1 MPSPAATGEPM
12 CPPLA
17 LSVLLSGCAMST
29 DPAVVDAAPGTAT
42 AGVLVVDLVDGTALE
57 EARSATGL
65 ALVWAHPLSEDE
77 ALALVEVPDLAA
89 AAASLGG
96 NVLVEVAEPSLPV
109 SALGYPDDPLWRE
122 QWNMRVIGVQSGW
135 RAGAGAG
142 ATVAVIDTGVSPVP
156 DLASTNL
163 LPGISTVPGEPSAED
178 LNGHGT
184 HVAGTIA
191 QSTDNG
197 IGVVGVAPGATLLPV
212 KALSAQG
219 GGRSEW
225 IATAID
231 EAVDQG
237 ADIINMSLGGG
248 YSGVIAN
255 AVAKAQSAG
264 VLVVAAAGNTGHEG
278 VSYPAALPGVIGVSA
293 VGPDDVLAHYSS
305 WGDGVVLSA
314 PGGDTRVAGGGIL
327 QDTVQ
332 GLEGHAFLEF
342 QGTSMAA
349 PHVAGAAAVLWQPA
363 GGDPTAVADALVA
376 GARDL
381 GTSGFDPR
389 YGHGRVDLASSLR
402 ALGTGHNGRLFL
414 AGGLVA
420 LLLAGL
426 GGSSSRGR
434 TAVMTLTGAAS
445 AGGLFFLPLLPLAPS
460 RWTLLLSRPLL
471 QWPATLLPE
480 ALASNPV
487 VLSAVLPVTLTFVL
501 GPTRTL
507 GPLVAGLCA
516 GVGTHMAWAAVA
528 GGLEV
533 WPLHGWPSHAWLG
546 VNGLAA
552 LICAVAIVGVGRI
565 RDREEESP

>member
-1 MPSPAATGEPM
+1 MRTLL
-12 CPPLA
+12 PLTA
-17 LSVLLSGCAMST
+17 LLSGCAMSVSSSAP
-29 DPAVVDAAPGTAT
+29 DPAPGAAVAGT
-42 AGVLVVDLVDGTALE
+42 LVVDLIDGTSLE
-57 EARSATGL
+57 AARGATGL
-65 ALVWAHPLSEDE
+65 ALEWVHPLSEDE
-77 ALALVEVPDLAA
+77 ALALVQVPDLAA
-89 AAASLGG
+89 AAAAIVE
-96 NVLVEVAEPSLPV
+96 NPLVEVAEPSVAV
-109 SALGYPDDPLWRE
+109 SALGYPDDPLWPQ
-122 QWNMRVIGVQSGW
+122 QWNMRVVGAASGW

-142 ATVAVIDTGVSPVP
+142 AIVAVIDTGVSPVP
-156 DLASTNL
+156 DLASTKL
-163 LPGISTVPGEPSAED
+163 LPGVSTVPGEPSAED
-178 LNGHGT
+178 VNGHGT

-197 IGVVGVAPGATLLPV
+197 VGVVGVAPAATVLPV

-237 ADIINMSLGGG
+237 AHIINMSLGGG

-264 VLVVAAAGNTGHEG
+264 VLVVAAAGNTGREG

-293 VGPDDVLAHYSS
+293 VGPDDALAHYSS

-314 PGGDTRVAGGGIL
+314 PGGDTRIAGGGIL

-332 GLEGHAFLEF
+332 GREGHAFLEF

-381 GTSGFDPR
+381 GPSGFDPR
-389 YGHGRVDLASSLR
+389 YGHGRLDLAASLR

-426 GGSSSRGR
+426 GGAGRRGR
-434 TAVMTLTGAAS
+434 GAAVMAVTGAAC
-445 AGGLFFLPLLPLAPS
+445 AGGLFFLPQLPLAPS
-460 RWTLLLSRPLL
+460 RWTVLLSRPLL

-487 VLSAVLPVTLTFVL
+487 VLSALVPVAITFLL

-507 GPLVAGLCA
+507 GPVVAGVCA
-516 GVGTHMAWAAVA
+516 GVGTHMAWAAVT

-533 WPLHGWPSHAWLG
+533 WPLHGWPGQAWLG
-546 VNGLAA
+546 VNGAAA
-552 LICAVAIVGVGRI
+552 LLCAVATVGVGRM
-565 RDREEESP
+565 RDRDEAST